1 MTCLAFNASI
11 EEEKDKS
18 WLKVRSDPSYILQ
31 KMSYKYLVWANQ
43 RLGVWMN
50 TKRSWIVLARSNEK
64 IPKNHA
70 PKFFI
75 AKIIKVNRLDLISIK
90 LYFMLPIDLI
100 NIIDDGIID
109 TITTIQI
116 KKLDGAVIMLWDFN
130 LSTLVV
136 AMTVTLT
143 RFFLI

>member
-1 MTCLAFNASI
+1 M
-11 EEEKDKS
+11 
-18 WLKVRSDPSYILQ
+18 
-31 KMSYKYLVWANQ
+31 
-43 RLGVWMN
+43 
-50 TKRSWIVLARSNEK
+50 EK
-64 IPKNHA
+64 IPKNHT

-75 AKIIKVNRLDLISIK
+75 GKIIKVFRLDLISIK

-100 NIIDDGIID
+100 NIIEDGIID

>member
-1 MTCLAFNASI
+1 
-11 EEEKDKS
+11 
-18 WLKVRSDPSYILQ
+18 
-31 KMSYKYLVWANQ
+31 
-43 RLGVWMN
+43 
-50 TKRSWIVLARSNEK
+50 
-64 IPKNHA
+64 
-70 PKFFI
+70 
-75 AKIIKVNRLDLISIK
+75 
-90 LYFMLPIDLI
+90 MLPIDLI
-100 NIIDDGIID
+100 NIIDDGIIE

>member
-1 MTCLAFNASI
+1 MPCRTFIRRLVDQMIWAII
-11 EEEKDKS
+11 E
-18 WLKVRSDPSYILQ
+18 
-31 KMSYKYLVWANQ
+31 
-43 RLGVWMN
+43 
-50 TKRSWIVLARSNEK
+50 
-64 IPKNHA
+64 
-70 PKFFI
+70 
-75 AKIIKVNRLDLISIK
+75 
-90 LYFMLPIDLI
+90 
-100 NIIDDGIID
+100 DGIID

>member
-1 MTCLAFNASI
+1 M
-11 EEEKDKS
+11 
-18 WLKVRSDPSYILQ
+18 Q
-31 KMSYKYLVWANQ
+31 KFP
-43 RLGVWMN
+43 
-50 TKRSWIVLARSNEK
+50 K
-64 IPKNHA
+64 IIHQTFGL
-70 PKFFI
+70 PKFFDI
-75 AKIIKVNRLDLISIK
+75 FHRKDYKSIRLDLISIK

-100 NIIDDGIID
+100 NIIEDGIID